1 MMETIVALFEE
12 PAQAKSALAR
22 LMEGGFA
29 RDHLGFSLLDPVAQE
44 ELAAETGI
52 SHEDGAPAGASGV
65 FRGAGVGFLAGV
77 GLALPTWLLL
87 ILIPDT
93 RSLQIGG
100 LYGVMFG
107 ALSGL
112 GLGAVFGALSG
123 ADHGDYVKLLRHM
136 GVPERVALGYYDALK
151 KGKVMVIARDQE
163 QAMADEAS
171 RLLQSAG
178 ALDLE
183 EGTGGGRM
191 SSERVVQSR
200 GRRR

>member
-1 MMETIVALFEE
+1 METVVALFEE

-22 LMEGGFA
+22 LMESGFA
-29 RDHLGFSLLDPVAQE
+29 RDHLGFSLLDVIAQE

-52 SHEDGAPAGASGV
+52 SHEDGAPAGSSAI

-93 RSLQIGG
+93 RPLQIGG

-112 GLGAVFGALSG
+112 GLGAAFGALSG
-123 ADHGDYVKLLRHM
+123 GDHGDYVTLLRRM
-136 GVPERVALGYYDALK
+136 GVPERVALGYYNALK
-151 KGKVMVIARDQE
+151 DGKVMVIARDQE
-163 QAMADEAS
+163 QTMADEAT
-171 RLLQSAG
+171 RLLHAAG
-178 ALDLE
+178 ALDLD

-191 SSERVVQSR
+191 SSERTVKS
-200 GRRR
+200 GARRR